1 MFVCGG
7 SFLVKAQ
14 SSAEAVTAPTEINA
28 TVVNDTVVKDT
39 VTKEDAPAKASL
51 SCTRPPM
58 SMIQL
63 SQTLHQK
70 TNRLSLSRNNL
81 ANNMQDIV
89 CRRIVS
95 TLKKSHPYFRLFR
108 GWLFIILSSYNHSVG
123 VLVSNIGSVF
133 QLETIFAAS
142 ASKLFPA
149 KDTNVLVLPFP
160 LLNNQLATI
169 PSLSSLNNLPL
180 CSEIC

>member
-1 MFVCGG
+1 MKKLVLVVAMFMFVCGG

-51 SCTRPPM
+51 VALAANVNDTVVTDTTS
-58 SMIQL
+58 
-63 SQTLHQK
+63 K

-95 TLKKSHPYFRLFR
+95 TLQKSHPYFRLFR
-108 GWLFIILSSYNHSVG
+108 GWLLLSYLLTIIL
-123 VLVSNIGSVF
+123 
-133 QLETIFAAS
+133 
-142 ASKLFPA
+142 
-149 KDTNVLVLPFP
+149 
-160 LLNNQLATI
+160 
-169 PSLSSLNNLPL
+169 
-180 CSEIC
+180 